1 MCVFA
6 YTLSSPFTSQE
17 YVCIYME
24 RERECVCVYVCVCV
38 GERGREAERER
49 EIERQREQERER
61 ENKGIERIQ
70 SAPPPEMCHS
80 ADAMVW

>member
-1 MCVFA
+1 MCV
-6 YTLSSPFTSQE
+6 Y
-17 YVCIYME
+17 IW
-24 RERECVCVYVCVCV
+24 RERVCVYVCVYV
-38 GERGREAERER
+38 WVREAERER

-61 ENKGIERIQ
+61 EGENKGIERIQ